1 MKYLRLQR
9 YINKL
14 KPQTII
20 VDIFD
25 TILLRR
31 PKPEL
36 WRFYELAKLSTEEYK
51 KVGLNTTPLYLLSQ
65 RIYISSTLRAQNKMT
80 GFDNE
85 TTHRAI
91 LQAII
96 ADTARRQNKKLSAN
110 AVDKLY
116 RRLHQIEIGYEIDQ
130 LALNKPLHKILQ
142 TAKSNKVKIYFVSDM
157 YLEYRDL
164 HNLLLKFKV
173 KYFGGGISSAD
184 TLYGKASGKSFIEL
198 THKYPSIKLNTSL
211 YIGDQFRADSVRPK
225 QFGLQT
231 KWLAMPLH
239 RSILLLG
246 KIVFG
251 TALKFLMVK
260 EKLNQGRMQKIQLR
274 KLFSKSIMNTQ
285 KEAQFLGW
293 LFAPALIY
301 YLHQLGLRSQVSQK
315 QIVFV
320 TSESNSLQSFYG
332 RLGFTASKKLP
343 KLNRTS
349 LIQAYSYILTKKGL
363 ELTEILPMVQK
374 ILRRKDTTSALLTL
388 GILPY
393 TNKQHHLLG
402 KSILS
407 LKSLNKI
414 DTRAAIKDWQQK
426 HSLVLKDWRA
436 LKVPNSSKVMISDIG
451 WNDTIQILLK
461 EILVENNHNSTDL
474 EGVYLGRTGANIF
487 DPAIP
492 TSSTGIIFNSLK
504 SRKSKYLYQPE
515 VWESFLNNDNIG
527 KETREDI
534 IAGISQAI
542 DYYNSSFLTAQQF
555 YNYNQ
560 KILYR
565 ALKKPSRRMIEVLSS
580 LEFDYGTASEPVCPL
595 VNISTKKS
603 LPYKWMLVNRSQ
615 FKSFY
620 FHQGWK
626 WGAATYYHFR
636 LVYRLWRSVSKK
648 PSY

>member
-1 MKYLRLQR
+1 MKYLALQR

-31 PKPEL
+31 LKPEL
-36 WRFYELAKLSTEEYK
+36 WRFYELAKLSTQEYK
-51 KVGLNTTPLYLLSQ
+51 KAGLITTPLYLLSQ
-65 RIYISSTLRAQNKMT
+65 RIYVGTTLRAQNKLQ
-80 GFDNE
+80 GYDSE

-91 LQAII
+91 LQAVI
-96 ADTARRQNKKLSAN
+96 ADTARRQNKKLPAN

-116 RRLHQIEIGYEIDQ
+116 RRLHELEIGYEIDQ
-130 LALNKPLHKILQ
+130 LALNKPLHKILLA
-142 TAKSNKVKIYFVSDM
+142 AKQNKIKVYFVSDM
-157 YLEYRDL
+157 YLEYQDL
-164 HNLLLKFKV
+164 HNILLKFKV
-173 KYFGGGISSAD
+173 SYLGGGISSAD
-184 TLYGKASGKSFIEL
+184 TLYGKASGKSFTQL
-198 THKYPSIKLNTSL
+198 ARKYPSIKLNSAL
-211 YIGDQFRADSVRPK
+211 YIGDQYRADSVRPK

-231 KWLAMPLH
+231 RWLVMPLH
-239 RSILLLG
+239 RGKLLLG
-246 KIVFG
+246 KVIFG
-251 TALKFLMVK
+251 SLLRVIRVRG
-260 EKLNQGRMQKIQLR
+260 KLQQSRLQRAQLE
-274 KLFSKSIMNTQ
+274 KLFSKSIMNTK
-285 KEAQFLGW
+285 KEAQYLGW

-301 YLHQLGLRSQVSQK
+301 YLHQLGLRSQASQK

-320 TSESNSLQSFYG
+320 TSESESLQSFYTQ
-332 RLGFTASKKLP
+332 LGFKVSKKLP

-349 LIQAYSYILTKKGL
+349 LVQAYSYILAKKGL
-363 ELTEILPMVQK
+363 ELTEIVPMVQK

-388 GILPY
+388 GILPF

-414 DTRAAIKDWQQK
+414 DTRAAIKAWQQK
-426 HSLVLKDWRA
+426 HISALKDWRA
-436 LKVPNSSKVMISDIG
+436 LKLPSNSKAIISDIG
-451 WNDTIQILLK
+451 WNDTIQILLT
-461 EILVENNHNSTDL
+461 ELLVENNYSTTEL

-487 DPAIP
+487 DPAI
-492 TSSTGIIFNSLK
+492 STNSKGIIFNSLK

-527 KETREDI
+527 KETRNDI

-542 DYYNSSFLTAQQF
+542 DYYNSSFITTQQF

-603 LPYKWMLVNRSQ
+603 LPYKWMLLNRSQ

-636 LVYRLWRSVSKK
+636 LPYRLWRLVSKK
-648 PSY
+648 SSF